1 MKCQTEKLLTTESIQ
16 KLLRKENLK
25 ELATELGIKEKE
37 LAHYLNGKK
46 SLDDMPRHLI
56 KSLTDY
62 TEEFL
67 DFRWPTQYMVTSE
80 AFNEIKKELARQD
93 FLDHTIQN
101 INIAKLAFNVR
112 AEITRIAKIDNTQ
125 YSPLFFLIDNL
136 NRHDFETLNQLV
148 FMLPVASGLRV
159 HFIIEN
165 PEQEYNMYGNHLT
178 NSNSEIYR
186 TIENTTTDLR
196 GFNTQTIIKKL
207 RPFFIPFKE
216 QVYYEISEN
225 TNILKELIQK
235 NSWPTIEAFGAF
247 LIANLVLK
255 EIDTLQY
262 IAIQRYVAEC
272 WRHERFKDLLNVSN
286 LPKEVDANDWL
297 VNLLN
302 ETCNHKICKN
312 ATIYSKETI
321 HHVAPIIIQN
331 VKEFNKL
338 LENK

>member
-1 MKCQTEKLLTTESIQ
+1 MTHQTEKLLTSESIHE
-16 KLLRKENLK
+16 LLRKENLK
-25 ELATELGIKEKE
+25 ELATELGVREKE
-37 LAHYLNGKK
+37 LTHYLNGKK

-56 KSLTDY
+56 KGLTDY
-62 TEEFL
+62 MEEFL
-67 DFRWPTQYMVTSE
+67 DFRLPTQYMVTSE

-101 INIAKLAFNVR
+101 LNLAKLAFNTR
-112 AEITRIAKIDNTQ
+112 AEITRILKKDNTQ

-148 FMLPVASGLRV
+148 HMLPVASGLRV

-186 TIENTTTDLR
+186 TIENITTDLR

-207 RPFFIPFKE
+207 RPFFINFKD
-216 QVYYEISEN
+216 QVYYEISEHADV
-225 TNILKELIQK
+225 LKEAIEE
-235 NSWPTIEAFGAF
+235 NSWPTLEAFGAF
-247 LIANLVLK
+247 LIANLNLK

-262 IAIQRYVAEC
+262 IAIQRYVTEC
-272 WRHERFKDLLNVSN
+272 WRHERFKDLLNISN
-286 LPKEVDANDWL
+286 LPKDVDANNWL
-297 VNLLN
+297 VDLLN
-302 ETCNHKICKN
+302 ESCNRKICKN

-331 VKEFNKL
+331 VKAFNDL
-338 LENK
+338 LEQQ

>member
-1 MKCQTEKLLTTESIQ
+1 MTYQTEKLLTTESIQ
-16 KLLRKENLK
+16 ELLRKENLK
-25 ELATELGIKEKE
+25 ELATELGVREKE
-37 LAHYLNGKK
+37 LTHYLNGKK

-56 KSLTDY
+56 KGLTDY
-62 TEEFL
+62 MEEFL
-67 DFRWPTQYMVTSE
+67 DFRLPTQYMVTSE

-101 INIAKLAFNVR
+101 LNLAKLAFNTR
-112 AEITRIAKIDNTQ
+112 AEITRILKKDNTQ

-148 FMLPVASGLRV
+148 HMLPVASGLRV

-186 TIENTTTDLR
+186 TIENITTDLR

-207 RPFFIPFKE
+207 RPFFINFKD
-216 QVYYEISEN
+216 QVYYEISEDAD
-225 TNILKELIQK
+225 ILKEAIEE
-235 NSWPTIEAFGAF
+235 NSRPTLEAFGAF
-247 LIANLVLK
+247 LIANLNLK

-272 WRHERFKDLLNVSN
+272 WRHERFKDLLNISN
-286 LPKEVDANDWL
+286 LPKDVDANDWL
-297 VNLLN
+297 VDLLN
-302 ETCNHKICKN
+302 ETCNRKICKN
-312 ATIYSKETI
+312 STIYSKETI

-331 VKEFNKL
+331 IKAFNDL
-338 LENK
+338 LEQQ

>member
-16 KLLRKENLK
+16 ELLRKENLK

-37 LAHYLNGKK
+37 LTYYLNGKK

-56 KSLTDY
+56 KGLTDY

-67 DFRWPTQYMVTSE
+67 DFHWPTQYMVTSE

-101 INIAKLAFNVR
+101 INLAKLALN
-112 AEITRIAKIDNTQ
+112 TRLERTHLEKEDNTK
-125 YSPLFFLIDNL
+125 YKPLFFLIDNL
-136 NRHDFETLNQLV
+136 NRHDFETLSQLTY
-148 FMLPVASGLRV
+148 LLAIASALKI
-159 HFIIEN
+159 HFIIES
-165 PEQEYNMYGNHLT
+165 PEQEYNMYGNNLT

-186 TIENTTTDLR
+186 TIEVNAKDLR
-196 GFNTQTIIKKL
+196 GFNTETIIKGLKPL
-207 RPFFIPFKE
+207 FTNCKE
-216 QVYYEISEN
+216 QVYSEIKEN
-225 TNILKELIQK
+225 AEFLKNNLQQGNKTALE
-235 NSWPTIEAFGAF
+235 SFGTF
-247 LIANLVLK
+247 LIANLNLK

-286 LPKEVDANDWL
+286 LPKYIDVNDWL
-297 VNLLN
+297 VELLN
-302 ETCNHKICKN
+302 ETCNRKICKN
-312 ATIYSKETI
+312 STIYSEETI

-331 VKEFNKL
+331 VKAFNEL
-338 LENK
+338 LGNK